1 MENAIVITR
10 HEALVALLRE
20 RGLIG
25 DDVRVISHATSE
37 DVRGKHVIGVLPL
50 SLAALAA
57 SVTEISLTLSPELRG
72 KELDLET
79 LRQVAGEAVTY
90 QVTVVPPP
98 AQAAAKVEEVTLLHR
113 KSQNGRWGLALVGPQ
128 AAGEP
133 GIEFSYHGHV
143 WPGYTYEAAGTAAGV
158 EVYRL
163 IPAPGMF
170 VLAARQDITSITGC
184 QVVSMDLQGNGDIS
198 LVTGDPGTAVWRQW
212 RTRRR
217 GSVLMHL
224 SEAGRPREVQPHE
237 AVALG
242 L

>member
-1 MENAIVITR
+1 MQNTIVVTR
-10 HEALVALLRE
+10 HPALVALLRE

-25 DDVRVISHATSE
+25 EDVSVLQHVTSE
-37 DVRGKHVIGVLPL
+37 DVQGKHVIGVLPL

-57 SVTEISLTLSPELRG
+57 SITEVPLNLSPELRG
-72 KELDLET
+72 KEIDLET
-79 LRQVAGEAVTY
+79 LRKVAGEAVTY
-90 QVTVVPPP
+90 KVTVIP
-98 AQAAAKVEEVTLLHR
+98 AIPAPAKEETITLLQK

-128 AAGEP
+128 SAGEP

-143 WPGYTYEAAGTAAGV
+143 WPGYTYEAAGEAAGV

-163 IPAPGMF
+163 VPAPGKF

-198 LVTGDPGTAVWRQW
+198 LLTGDPSTAIWREW

-217 GSVLMHL
+217 GSILMRL
-224 SEAGRPREVQPHE
+224 GEAGRPREVQPHE

>member
-1 MENAIVITR
+1 MENTIVVTR
-10 HEALVALLRE
+10 HPALVELLRE

-25 DDVRVISHATSE
+25 DDVRVISHATPQ
-37 DVRGKHVIGVLPL
+37 DVQGKHVIGVLPL

-57 SVTEISLTLSPELRG
+57 SVTEIPLTLSPELRG

-98 AQAAAKVEEVTLLHR
+98 AQAAAKEEVTLLLR
-113 KSQNGRWGLALVGPQ
+113 KSQNGRWGQALVGPQ
-128 AAGEP
+128 AAGTP
-133 GIEFSYHGHV
+133 GIEFSYSGHV
-143 WPGYTYEAAGTAAGV
+143 WPGYTYEAAGEAAGV
-158 EVYRL
+158 EIYRL
-163 IPAPGMF
+163 IPAPGKF
-170 VLAARQDITSITGC
+170 VLAARQDITPVTGC
-184 QVVSMDLQGNGDIS
+184 EGVRMDLQGNGYIS

-217 GSVLMHL
+217 GSVLMRL
-224 SEAGRPREVQPHE
+224 SEAGRPREVEPHE